1 MTFYC
6 LIRQE
11 MLNFVTNCCK
21 LLKVNQAAERA
32 VSSTVL
38 WEKFCEHSSSFIFD
52 LINLILAGKEDMHKS
67 LDEFEFQQICNR
79 VTALD

>member
-6 LIRQE
+6 LIWQE

-32 VSSTVL
+32 VSSTVFGDNLKIIFVISLTKTML
-38 WEKFCEHSSSFIFD
+38 WV
-52 LINLILAGKEDMHKS
+52 LIRI
-67 LDEFEFQQICNR
+67 
-79 VTALD
+79 ALPRRF